1 MEKLVHGP
9 HTVDFDSLPESSRF
23 AIVRRGFN
31 HIVGN
36 EAASKVSSHFEGESP
51 SAEAK
56 AAKKAEVV
64 AEFVARLVA
73 GTMGVRASSGPRVSP
88 LESIMRSLAIA
99 QIKATLAANKGTDGK
114 PLTMPAAQGKN
125 EGDPVPTINLGG
137 VHYTKEELI
146 ARKLSNTAPYGRGE
160 AIKAEA
166 EKELRRRAR
175 EAEKA
180 GGVESL

>member
-9 HTVDFDSLPESSRF
+9 HTVDFDSLPESSRH

-36 EAASKVSSHFEGESP
+36 EAASKVSSHFEGETP

-99 QIKATLAANKGTDGK
+99 EIKAILVKNKLA
-114 PLTMPAAQGKN
+114 MPAASGKA
-125 EGDPVPTINLGG
+125 EGDPLPTITLNGTAF
-137 VHYTKEELI
+137 TKEDLI
-146 ARKLSNTAPYGRGE
+146 KRRLE
-160 AIKAEA
+160 AHGDRLKAEA